1 MRVHSNDNFGAY
13 LPKVTLRHTIIT
25 FVIKMLLF
33 VYSVGVGRYERLSMK
48 TDEKEG
54 SETYT
59 DNSCRTFVIP
69 VFRRRMREDKNGF
82 DRM

>member
-13 LPKVTLRHTIIT
+13 LPKVTLRHTIYYICD
-25 FVIKMLLF
+25 KMLLF
-33 VYSVGVGRYERLSMK
+33 VYSVGVGRYERLSKK